1 MTRGIGDSMALKRAC
16 HDNRIHSKLAP
27 EGKQARAIYDAVE
40 QARVEAIG
48 SRAMLGVAD
57 NIGSMLEDKYA
68 KANLADVKDQAD
80 APIEEAIAL
89 MVREK
94 LTGRPAPKSG
104 ERMVNLWRKW
114 VEEKASADL
123 DGLAAKLDDQNAFAR
138 VVRDMLASMEM
149 AEELGDDQESEDTE
163 DSDDDQPQGEEK
175 SEEGGED
182 DSGSDDSQSEDAEPS
197 AEDQEAGETDA
208 ADATSDEMT
217 DEDDPDA
224 ETPGEAKRPDN
235 PFTNLPK
242 EIDYKV
248 FSTAFDET
256 VGAEELCE
264 EEELDRLRAFL
275 DKQLSNL
282 QGVVGRLA
290 NRLQRRLMAQQNR
303 SWDFDLEEGYLD
315 PARLVRVVIDP
326 MQPLSFKQERDTKFR
341 DTVVT
346 LVLDNSGSMRGRPI
360 TVAATCADILA
371 RTLERCGVSVEIL
384 GFTTRAWKGGQAREK
399 WLKDGKPPNPGR
411 LNDLRHIIYKS
422 ADMPWRRARRNLGLM
437 MREGLLKEN
446 IDGEALLWAHN
457 RLIARPEQ
465 RKILMMISDGAP
477 VDDSTLSVN
486 PGNYL
491 ERHLRAVIELIESRS
506 PVELLAIG
514 IGHDVTRYYRRAVTI
529 VDAEEL
535 AGAMTEQLA
544 SLFGEESATRHPP
557 RRPAA
562 RRMTPPSLRLRNW
575 LGGFAAL
582 ALISVLGLAN
592 SGDAGSAPL
601 DRITVNAR
609 PITQFRIGR
618 DERQFGPLEFVGGL
632 EMTAN
637 SRHFG
642 AISAFRFTSPGSNF
656 VGVADTGFWFFGK
669 LVHDAAQKPA
679 GIADFRMEQMVD
691 ASGQTFARKWEV
703 DAEGLA
709 VKDGIATV
717 GFERNHRIAQFR
729 IEPGKMGPAIRN
741 LDFLVP
747 VG

>member
-1 MTRGIGDSMALKRAC
+1 MMAGPGDNTRNKSKTGSEADSFKRAVTVCMRAIAGDKELEVGFAKDRPALAGSRARLPELPKKASKTDIAITRGLGDSMALKRAC
-16 HDNRIHSKLAP
+16 HDVRIHTKLAP
-27 EGKQARAIYDAVE
+27 EGKAARAIYDAVE

-48 SRAMLGVAD
+48 SRAMQGVAD

-68 KANLADVKDQAD
+68 KANLVDIKDKAD
-80 APIEEAIAL
+80 APIEEALAL

-94 LTGRPAPKSG
+94 LTGRPIPKSG
-104 ERMVNLWRKW
+104 ERLVELWRPW
-114 VEEKASADL
+114 VEEKAKADL
-123 DGLAAKLDDQNAFAR
+123 DGLSAKLGDQQAFAR
-138 VVRDMLASMEM
+138 VVREMLASMEM
-149 AEELGDDQESEDTE
+149 AEELGDDQETE
-163 DSDDDQPQGEEK
+163 DSEDNDDNQPQGEEQ
-175 SEEGGED
+175 SEEGGEE
-182 DSGSDDSQSEDAEPS
+182 DSGSEQSQSEDAEASADDEQS
-197 AEDQEAGETDA
+197 AETEAS
-208 ADATSDEMT
+208 DATADDLSD
-217 DEDDPDA
+217 DDDADA
-224 ETPGEAKRPDN
+224 ETPGEARRNDN

-248 FSTAFDET
+248 FTTAFDET

-275 DKQLSNL
+275 DKQLANL
-282 QGVVGRLA
+282 SGVVGRLA

-422 ADMPWRRARRNLGLM
+422 ADHPWRRARRNLGLM

-491 ERHLRAVIELIESRS
+491 ERHLRAVIELIETRS

-544 SLFGEESATRHPP
+544 SLFAEESAKDTR
-557 RRPAA
+557 RAA
-562 RRMTPPSLRLRNW
+562 Y
-575 LGGFAAL
+575 
-582 ALISVLGLAN
+582 
-592 SGDAGSAPL
+592 
-601 DRITVNAR
+601 
-609 PITQFRIGR
+609 
-618 DERQFGPLEFVGGL
+618 
-632 EMTAN
+632 
-637 SRHFG
+637 
-642 AISAFRFTSPGSNF
+642 
-656 VGVADTGFWFFGK
+656 
-669 LVHDAAQKPA
+669 
-679 GIADFRMEQMVD
+679 
-691 ASGQTFARKWEV
+691 
-703 DAEGLA
+703 
-709 VKDGIATV
+709 
-717 GFERNHRIAQFR
+717 
-729 IEPGKMGPAIRN
+729 
-741 LDFLVP
+741 
-747 VG
+747 

>member
-1 MTRGIGDSMALKRAC
+1 MAGPGDNTRNKSKTGAEADSFKRAVTVCMRAIAGDKDLEVGFAKDRPALAGSRARLPELPKKASKADIAITRGLGDSMALKRAC
-16 HDNRIHSKLAP
+16 HDTRIHTRLAP

-48 SRAMLGVAD
+48 SRAMQGVAD

-68 KANLADVKDQAD
+68 RANLVDVKDKAD
-80 APIEEAIAL
+80 APIEEALAL

-94 LTGRPAPKSG
+94 LTGRTVPKSG
-104 ERMVNLWRKW
+104 ERLVDLWRPW

-123 DGLAAKLDDQNAFAR
+123 DGLSAKLDDQQAFAR
-138 VVRDMLASMEM
+138 VVREMLASMEM
-149 AEELGDDQESEDTE
+149 AEELGDDQETE
-163 DSDDDQPQGEEK
+163 DSEDNDENQPQGEEQ

-182 DSGSDDSQSEDAEPS
+182 DSGSEQSQSEDTEASSDDEQS
-197 AEDQEAGETDA
+197 AETEAS
-208 ADATSDEMT
+208 DATAEDLSD
-217 DEDDPDA
+217 DDDADA
-224 ETPGEAKRPDN
+224 ETPGEARRNDN

-248 FSTAFDET
+248 FTTAFDET

-275 DKQLSNL
+275 DKQLANL
-282 QGVVGRLA
+282 SGVVGRLA

-341 DTVVT
+341 DTVVS

-399 WLKDGKPPNPGR
+399 WLKEGKPPNPGR

-422 ADMPWRRARRNLGLM
+422 ADHPWRRARRNLGLM

-491 ERHLRAVIELIESRS
+491 ERHLRAIIELIETRS

-544 SLFGEESATRHPP
+544 SLFAEETVRDTRRGGM
-557 RRPAA
+557 RR
-562 RRMTPPSLRLRNW
+562 
-575 LGGFAAL
+575 
-582 ALISVLGLAN
+582 
-592 SGDAGSAPL
+592 AG
-601 DRITVNAR
+601 
-609 PITQFRIGR
+609 
-618 DERQFGPLEFVGGL
+618 
-632 EMTAN
+632 
-637 SRHFG
+637 
-642 AISAFRFTSPGSNF
+642 
-656 VGVADTGFWFFGK
+656 
-669 LVHDAAQKPA
+669 
-679 GIADFRMEQMVD
+679 
-691 ASGQTFARKWEV
+691 
-703 DAEGLA
+703 
-709 VKDGIATV
+709 
-717 GFERNHRIAQFR
+717 
-729 IEPGKMGPAIRN
+729 
-741 LDFLVP
+741 
-747 VG
+747 

>member
-1 MTRGIGDSMALKRAC
+1 MAGPGDNTRNKPKNGSEADSFKRAVTVCMRAVAGDKDLEVGFAKDRPALAGNRARLPELPKKASRTDIAITRGIGDSMALKRAC
-16 HDNRIHSKLAP
+16 HDQRIHSKLAP
-27 EGKQARAIYDAVE
+27 EGKLARAIFDAVE

-48 SRAMLGVAD
+48 SRAMQGVAD

-68 KANLADVKDQAD
+68 RANLVDVKDKAD
-80 APIEEAIAL
+80 APLEEAVAL

-94 LTGRPAPKSG
+94 LTGRTVPKSG
-104 ERMVNLWRKW
+104 ERLVDLWRPW
-114 VEEKASADL
+114 VEEKASSDL
-123 DGLAAKLDDQNAFAR
+123 DGLSSRLDDQQAFAR
-138 VVRDMLASMEM
+138 IVRDMLVSMEM
-149 AEELGDDQESEDTE
+149 AEELGDDQETE
-163 DSDDDQPQGEEK
+163 DSEDNEENEQQGEEQ

-182 DSGSDDSQSEDAEPS
+182 DSGSEQSQSEDAEASADEEES
-197 AEDQEAGETDA
+197 AESEAT
-208 ADATSDEMT
+208 DATSDDLS
-217 DEDDPDA
+217 DEDDSDA
-224 ETPGEAKRPDN
+224 ETPGEARRNEN
-235 PFTNLPK
+235 PFLNLPK

-248 FSTAFDET
+248 FTTAFDET
-256 VGAEELCE
+256 VGAEDLCE

-275 DKQLSNL
+275 DKQLANL
-282 QGVVGRLA
+282 SGVVGRLA

-315 PARLVRVVIDP
+315 PSRLVRVVIDP

-341 DTVVT
+341 DTVVS

-399 WLKDGKPPNPGR
+399 WLKDGKPSNPGR

-422 ADMPWRRARRNLGLM
+422 ADHPWRRARRNLGLM

-457 RLIARPEQ
+457 RLIGRPEQ

-491 ERHLRAVIELIESRS
+491 ERHLRAVIDLIETRS

-544 SLFGEESATRHPP
+544 SLFGEESARDTR
-557 RRPAA
+557 R
-562 RRMTPPSLRLRNW
+562 
-575 LGGFAAL
+575 
-582 ALISVLGLAN
+582 
-592 SGDAGSAPL
+592 
-601 DRITVNAR
+601 
-609 PITQFRIGR
+609 
-618 DERQFGPLEFVGGL
+618 GGL
-632 EMTAN
+632 
-637 SRHFG
+637 R
-642 AISAFRFTSPGSNF
+642 R
-656 VGVADTGFWFFGK
+656 
-669 LVHDAAQKPA
+669 A
-679 GIADFRMEQMVD
+679 G
-691 ASGQTFARKWEV
+691 
-703 DAEGLA
+703 
-709 VKDGIATV
+709 
-717 GFERNHRIAQFR
+717 
-729 IEPGKMGPAIRN
+729 
-741 LDFLVP
+741 
-747 VG
+747 